1 MDKDIKK
8 RNEAYNRY
16 VKEKIPKKSGRT
28 SSMSPAEQSKAQ
40 SRLSAW
46 PDKNKTDTGKDSNIF
61 RSFHAILI
69 EKVAMKDYFM

>member
-1 MDKDIKK
+1 
-8 RNEAYNRY
+8 
-16 VKEKIPKKSGRT
+16 
-28 SSMSPAEQSKAQ
+28 MSPGEQSKAQ
-40 SRLSAW
+40 SRLSAL